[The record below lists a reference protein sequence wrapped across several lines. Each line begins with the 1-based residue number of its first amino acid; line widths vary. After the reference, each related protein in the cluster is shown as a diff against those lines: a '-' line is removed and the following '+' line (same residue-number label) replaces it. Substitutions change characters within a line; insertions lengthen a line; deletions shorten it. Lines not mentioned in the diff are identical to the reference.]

1 MSPRSAGYWLSWRRI
16 IVLSR
21 ALSQP
26 CFFSR
31 PSSDPP
37 TLDELRLLDTRSW
50 GLGSIGASPR
60 KPRHSRHHSAPS
72 EKTHECGDLGVV
84 LQQPQDRKNVI
95 PIVLRDIRIAHRH
108 QWQIH
113 GSRIR
118 HIAGRVEPV
127 LEKKEYA
134 ESSAGQLSLKNEIP
148 CKEQRHQPLQNRPA
162 PDAQRRPK
170 PSKQQMAA
178 FMDDQIR
185 RIHKQIPAVLC
196 KYIGQEG
203 QIENDPSPHRPSGK
217 GLPIFTNQL
226 LRMIQDMHLQ
236 EILAKMPRSQKITSA

>member
-1 MSPRSAGYWLSWRRI
+1 MTRLFSITTPGAPPRPTHSRRGSPIRHHVPPQTPANARSLHRIARYPRRRREHNTPPARTLRKPAGSQASQRRRACRGSNEIPSRSDPGSLQECMSPRSAGYWLSWRRI

-60 KPRHSRHHSAPS
+60 KTHATVAIIPHHPRRRTSAAIWVSCCNNPRI
-72 EKTHECGDLGVV
+72 EKML
-84 LQQPQDRKNVI
+84 I

-127 LEKKEYA
+127 LEKKNTQKA
-134 ESSAGQLSLKNEIP
+134 V
-148 CKEQRHQPLQNRPA
+148 PA
-162 PDAQRRPK
+162 SCR
-170 PSKQQMAA
+170 
-178 FMDDQIR
+178 
-185 RIHKQIPAVLC
+185 
-196 KYIGQEG
+196 
-203 QIENDPSPHRPSGK
+203 
-217 GLPIFTNQL
+217 
-226 LRMIQDMHLQ
+226 
-236 EILAKMPRSQKITSA
+236 